1 MSIITIRGQLGSGA
15 PDIGKIIASKLNC
28 DYLDREILAAVAAH
42 MDRSEDQV
50 AVKEMPAGTFLG
62 RIVEAINHTYPGGV
76 AREGA
81 FYPNWEFSIDD
92 KSYLESLI
100 SIIKELAGSNSIII
114 RGRGSQFILKDIPG
128 ALHIL
133 TVAPL
138 KIRIRRVMDAAGVN
152 EETAKKEIQLF
163 DSSRREFIK
172 RYFNAD
178 LEDPSH
184 YDLVINTEH
193 IKYEAAAS
201 LVIYALP
208 FKS

>member
-15 PDIGKIIASKLNC
+15 PDIGKTIASKLGY

-50 AVKEMPAGTFLG
+50 AMKEMPAGTFMG
-62 RIVEAINHTYPGGV
+62 RIIEAMNHAYPGGT
-76 AREGA
+76 ARESA
-81 FYPNWEFSIDD
+81 FYPNWVFSIED
-92 KSYLESLI
+92 KPYLESLVA
-100 SIIKELAGSNSIII
+100 IIKELAGNNSIVI
-114 RGRGSQFILKDIPG
+114 RGRGSQFILKDFPG
-128 ALHIL
+128 AMHVL

-138 KIRIRRVMDAAGVN
+138 KTRTRQVMDTARVN

-178 LEDPSH
+178 LEDPSN

-193 IKYEAAAS
+193 ITCEAAAS